1 MTRRRPRVA
10 SGAAGDERP
19 AALAAINTNGGDGTA
34 AAGTWRRGGAL
45 QEILLDHKLGYH
57 R

>member
-1 MTRRRPRVA
+1 VA
-10 SGAAGDERP
+10 SGAADDERP

-34 AAGTWRRGGAL
+34 AAGTRQHGGAL
-45 QEILLDHKLGYH
+45 REILLDHKLGYH

>member
-34 AAGTWRRGGAL
+34 GGINTVEESNVDTFFPAA
-45 QEILLDHKLGYH
+45 IY
-57 R
+57 

>member
-10 SGAAGDERP
+10 SGAADDERP

-34 AAGTWRRGGAL
+34 AVGTRRRGGAL